1 MNCSGR
7 NWPVKPDNP
16 PHEISTVKRLLFT
29 GLAMLAMTAS
39 TYSADKIST
48 RDRRRQDARLLRSQ
62 ASYVHRTDHASWG
75 DYITVTEAC
84 KRAGPCSLSLIA
96 RVTADWNRV
105 LATCTHSGIPD
116 YSHQNTGLIPRLPGR
131 ARFPLGRRAAPR
143 WRGQSLP
150 RRSRL
155 PE

>member
-62 ASYVHRTDHASWG
+62 ASYVHRTD
-75 DYITVTEAC
+75 
-84 KRAGPCSLSLIA
+84 RAMLGRL
-96 RVTADWNRV
+96 
-105 LATCTHSGIPD
+105 H
-116 YSHQNTGLIPRLPGR
+116 YSHRSLQTRWSLQPQPDSPSDRGLEPGISDVY
-131 ARFPLGRRAAPR
+131 A
-143 WRGQSLP
+143 
-150 RRSRL
+150 
-155 PE
+155 